1 MDEFFSKKTCDRCG
15 HEFQP
20 GEGRIMSKFNL
31 DCICDACKRA
41 ERKHPDY
48 AKACEAEENAVKRG
62 ERNFPGIGMAPVTV
76 NVTVEVVHLR
86 SFDVELTPAQWTA
99 LIEKGEIPGLDSMYA
114 ETDKGQP
121 EEFNHAVCFED
132 GDEIIPWD

>member
-1 MDEFFSKKTCDRCG
+1 MDDFFTKKKCDRCG

-48 AKACEAEENAVKRG
+48 AEACAAEEAFIRC

-76 NVTVEVVHLR
+76 NVTVEVVHRR

-99 LIEKGEIPGLDSMYA
+99 LIDKEEIPGLDSMYA
-114 ETDKGQP
+114 ETDEGQP
-121 EEFNHAVCFED
+121 EECNHAVCFED